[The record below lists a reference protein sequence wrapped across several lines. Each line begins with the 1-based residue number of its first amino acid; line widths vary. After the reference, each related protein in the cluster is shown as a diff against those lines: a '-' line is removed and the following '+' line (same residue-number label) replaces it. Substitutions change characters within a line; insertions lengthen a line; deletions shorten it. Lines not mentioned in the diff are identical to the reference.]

1 MNFHRSYFLS
11 GETIFLWKHCSQ
23 YSINRVCALLLNVSP
38 LAHTCAYYDLVMRKH
53 KKWPHHDWIFFQ
65 QVRKGDSSSTLSTK
79 RKSSRSVATGS
90 YHKLDVFLA
99 DLSKDCQWPLSI
111 TILHEP
117 VTTQTGQFEPEKF
130 HLKACVVVITIKVVY
145 YD

>member
-53 KKWPHHDWIFFQ
+53 KKWPHHDWIFFNRSGKVIAVAHYQ
-65 QVRKGDSSSTLSTK
+65 PKGNLPGQLPQAVIISLMCFWQIYLRTVNGHFLSPFYMSPLLHKPASSSP
-79 RKSSRSVATGS
+79 KSSTWKPV
-90 YHKLDVFLA
+90 LL
-99 DLSKDCQWPLSI
+99 LSQ
-111 TILHEP
+111 
-117 VTTQTGQFEPEKF
+117 
-130 HLKACVVVITIKVVY
+130 
-145 YD
+145 